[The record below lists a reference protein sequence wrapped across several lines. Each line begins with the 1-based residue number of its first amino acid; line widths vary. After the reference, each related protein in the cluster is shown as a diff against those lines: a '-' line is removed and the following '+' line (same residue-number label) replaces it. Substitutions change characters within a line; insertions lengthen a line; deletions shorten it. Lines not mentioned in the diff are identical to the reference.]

1 MNACLVCRSVRI
13 VSWAVKE
20 ASTQAE
26 MMYDEHRLAKVTL
39 KSSFLP
45 KEPERRISRGY
56 CRDIGPRSSL
66 SMYILGLRPKPRTM
80 GCLRRSK
87 HCQGSLY

>member
-1 MNACLVCRSVRI
+1 M
-13 VSWAVKE
+13 SWAVKE

-26 MMYDEHRLAKVTL
+26 MMYDEHGLAKATL

-56 CRDIGPRSSL
+56 CRDIGPGSSL
-66 SMYILGLRPKPRTM
+66 SMNILGPQAKDLRF
-80 GCLRRSK
+80 SEDE
-87 HCQGSLY
+87 